1 VDGLQAVHNL
11 QIERGFRRC
20 GSYRFLLVP
29 AQRLDSANFCGMFF
43 FNPPQSRHPERS
55 AARIYRVTDGLW
67 RGVEEPVLSVA
78 EGTPAM
84 LILPMLFGAF
94 PPPMPEVSVLLRYA
108 RDGHV
113 SAPGKSLSN

>member
-1 VDGLQAVHNL
+1 MDGLQAVHNL

-55 AARIYRVTDGLW
+55 AARIYRVADGLW
-67 RGVEEPVLSVA
+67 RGVSGEVYGGGEAVVSQGLKDLADAKARNLIRETLSRSA
-78 EGTPAM
+78 EALLSPA
-84 LILPMLFGAF
+84 
-94 PPPMPEVSVLLRYA
+94 
-108 RDGHV
+108 
-113 SAPGKSLSN
+113 